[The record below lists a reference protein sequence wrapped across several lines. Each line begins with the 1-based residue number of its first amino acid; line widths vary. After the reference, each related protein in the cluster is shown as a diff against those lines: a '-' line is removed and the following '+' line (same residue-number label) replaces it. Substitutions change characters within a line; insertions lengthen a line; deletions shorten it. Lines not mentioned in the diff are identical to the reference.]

1 MKKIVKPHKARKPS
15 ASTDVPSFARG
26 KDQILKSPARLQRR
40 KKNELGEFDDGKNT
54 QSLIYYD
61 NSTGKF
67 TNANDEEVTPL
78 NRIGDDPSQWTYVDS
93 QNRRY
98 TPTQTQVDSGEI
110 TQGEAPSTMDNFLSW
125 SNRHY
130 RNPILG
136 APARYADMVRNGQ
149 DPITGVASFMPG
161 VGEAIDLGS
170 AAADALSGNY
180 GQSVIGGIASLLP
193 FVPYNKARKLYNKL
207 KNGTLSR
214 ILRKTAKN
222 SDKVIIN
229 DIPNISEPVSVPK
242 ISEPVVNKIQDPV
255 INEVQKPVINNRTRY
270 KLNKVSNNANYG
282 NLESDYV
289 NLVQEALNN
298 NRRDPDYYAY
308 LDSDEIIGDRLNEIS
323 AQDSGIFG
331 PDFQG
336 YRNDLQNEIN
346 RFRSINQR
354 YNNIRSNPNSTIED
368 VDNLERDYSEV
379 GFNMYVPYQ
388 LRGNSELE
396 TLYNTSR
403 AERNN
408 LPNYVNFFTLR
419 NDIHDRES
427 LQHMRE
433 NLRYYDDV
441 INNNDITVNNYR
453 QIYDNAPFG
462 NYIFMRNGETPEY
475 IQLRD
480 ELERRRD
487 AIRDI
492 AWSRIGS
499 SNSTIRPQDKPVVN
513 LINSTAYDP
522 NNLPENF
529 INSNS
534 AVSDIHST
542 SYFNMSPREA
552 VARSERDFNS
562 LKHGQAWNLTRD
574 GATSTDS
581 YPLMLNMMK
590 KHKSDGLIKPIKD
603 DAGNV
608 EMMRLN
614 NLGNIDGEQ
623 AINRINKKIQQIQD
637 VLGEELPK
645 ATFGRYG
652 IIVPKILFRK
662 YDNGKDDS
670 IIKNTIAYNQ
680 WRQSLPSN
688 LQTETPDYD
697 LYGAFKAGL
706 QPEWNDKDKSYHLGS
721 RDPKTGRILKK
732 PGHPTFGQA
741 IYNDMLLGYYPIY
754 KDGEIYTENPFEYNR
769 GKDSGIHIKKK
780 NRGKFTAA
788 AKRAG
793 MSVQAYARKI
803 LNAPK
808 GKYSSTLRK
817 RANFARNFAH

>member
-1 MKKIVKPHKARKPS
+1 MRKMIKPHRVRKIPPS
-15 ASTDVPSFARG
+15 TGLAQYKGG

-40 KKNELGEFDDGKNT
+40 KKRVDEFDNGKNM

-61 NSTGKF
+61 SSTGKF

-110 TQGEAPSTMDNFLSW
+110 TQGEAPSIMDNFLSW

-149 DPITGVASFMPG
+149 DPITGVASFVPG
-161 VGEAIDLGS
+161 VGEVIDLGS
-170 AAADALSGNY
+170 ATADALSGNY
-180 GQSVIGGIASLLP
+180 GQAVVGGTASLLP
-193 FVPYNKARKLYNKL
+193 FLPYNKARQLYNKL
-207 KNGTLSR
+207 KNGTLNR

-222 SDKVIIN
+222 SNEVIIN
-229 DIPNISEPVSVPK
+229 DIPNISEP
-242 ISEPVVNKIQDPV
+242 IVNKVQDPV

-270 KLNKVSNNANYG
+270 KLNKVSNNTNYG
-282 NLESDYV
+282 NLESNYV

-298 NRRDPDYYAY
+298 NRRNPDYDAY
-308 LDSDEIIGDRLNEIS
+308 LDSYEIIDDRLNELS

-368 VDNLERDYSEV
+368 VNNLERDYSEV

-408 LPNYVNFFTLR
+408 LPNYMDFFRLK

-433 NLRYYDDV
+433 NLRYYDNV
-441 INNNDITVNNYR
+441 INNNNDITVNNYR
-453 QIYDNAPFG
+453 QIYDNAPFE

-475 IQLRD
+475 IQLRN

-492 AWSRIGS
+492 AWSRMGS

-513 LINSTAYDP
+513 LISNTAYDP

-534 AVSDIHST
+534 GVSDIHST
-542 SYFNMSPREA
+542 AYFGMSPREA
-552 VARSERDFNS
+552 VARSEEDFNR

-652 IIVPKILFRK
+652 IMVPKILFRK
-662 YDNGKDDS
+662 YNNGKDNS

-688 LQTETPDYD
+688 LQTETTDYD

-754 KDGEIYTENPFEYNR
+754 KDGEIYTENPFEYNS

-793 MSVQAYARKI
+793 MGVQAYARKI
-803 LNAPK
+803 LSAPK
-808 GKYSSTLRK
+808 GKYSPTLRR
-817 RANFARNFAH
+817 RAAFAKAASKFKH